1 MAVTYQDYLSLKDEG
16 DPVADKVV
24 VELLDS
30 GQVNSVNKLFR
41 QIETA
46 DQSPPADC
54 PPVLRDYFESTKE
67 MPDDVEPSMLDDIAE
82 FFKHHKLGA
91 AAVQATAGL
100 VGTYLSPI
108 GAKTLHSTHALD
120 QPHRRLSQ
128 STRLFMGMGDDDA
141 FTPHSR
147 LIPTCQKVRLVHA
160 AIRQL
165 HLRSGRWDRDTYG
178 MPVSQYYTAG
188 AALVFSAGALDALQR
203 LGVNV
208 TDREAYGFF
217 AAWAII
223 AHYLGV
229 PNELIPRR
237 TAHARSLW
245 DSARDEEWAPSDE
258 GILLTR
264 ECIQLY
270 DRYVPPG
277 TTAAFLRRA
286 LSDKYADM
294 VKVPESA
301 LFDTGADLASEANSL
316 FGRTPVG
323 NNDIVKTA
331 LGKLGEAVEK
341 VSREAFTHGQETE
354 PQMTDRIGQN

>member
-1 MAVTYQDYLSLKDEG
+1 MAVTYQDYLSRKDEG
-16 DPVADKVV
+16 DPVADEVV
-24 VELLDS
+24 VQLLDN

-54 PPVLRDYFESTKE
+54 PPVLRDYFESTKK
-67 MPDDVEPSMLDDIAE
+67 MPDFFEPSMLNDIAE
-82 FFKHHKLGA
+82 FFKHHKLPA

-108 GAKTLHSTHALD
+108 GAKTLHSTHELD

-128 STRLFMGMGDDDA
+128 STRLFTGMGDDDA
-141 FTPHSR
+141 FTPRSR

-165 HLRSGRWDRDTYG
+165 HLRSGKWDRDKYG
-178 MPVSQYYTAG
+178 MPVSQYYTGG
-188 AALVFSAGALDALQR
+188 AAIVFSAGTLDALKR

-208 TDREAYGFF
+208 TAREEYGYCT
-217 AAWAII
+217 AWAII

-229 PNELIPRR
+229 PDEIIPREVDQVYG
-237 TAHARSLW
+237 LW
-245 DSARDEEWAPSDE
+245 YSARDEEWAPSDE
-258 GILLTR
+258 GILLTE
-264 ECIQLY
+264 ECIKLY

-277 TTAAFLRRA
+277 ITAAFVRRA

-301 LFDTGADLASEANSL
+301 LFDTGADFASTADSL

-331 LGKLGEAVEK
+331 MGKLGEAVEK

-354 PQMTDRIGQN
+354 PQMTDRISKD